1 MQTVV
6 VTDHPQDWDFLS
18 PLASI
23 VEASDYLSDEQY
35 HQHKSM
41 RVINLCQSYNYQTI
55 GYYVSLLAQARDH
68 KTIPSVLSIQDVLNA
83 SLSKQISHEI
93 DDDIQHALHDI
104 KGDEFILSLYFGQNM
119 AKRYCTIAK
128 KLHNLF
134 PLPLLR
140 FTLERKKHWA
150 IKKLS
155 VLSLADIPP
164 HHHEFMRQAAEAYL
178 SKKRFHQWR
187 KKQRFHDLAILVD
200 PTEPNPPSNKKALEL
215 FVSAGEALGLNVDFI
230 DKNDSKSIA
239 EYDALFIR
247 ATTSVD
253 HYTYRFA
260 RRAAQENM
268 VVMDDP
274 QSIVRCSNKVYLA
287 ELLRS
292 HQVLTP
298 ETIFISKYDNVLPSF
313 NFPCVIKK
321 PDGAFSQGVVK
332 LHDHNDLQ
340 KSLKQFF
347 KTSDL
352 ILIQPFIPTEF
363 DWRIGVIDNKPLFA
377 SRYFMAKDHW
387 QIYNW
392 KSVHEN
398 EGTFDTVPLDK
409 VPEGVVKTALKA
421 TRLIGNSLYGVDIKS
436 IDDKHYVIEVNDN
449 PNIDANIEDQITG
462 EMLYQD
468 LMSVFLQ
475 RIRRNHGYD
484 L

>member
-1 MQTVV
+1 MHTII
-6 VTDHPQDWDFLS
+6 VTDHPENWLFLS

-23 VEASDYLSDEQY
+23 IKASDYLADEQY
-35 HQHKSM
+35 YQNKSM
-41 RVINLCQSYNYQTI
+41 RVINLCQAYQYQTI

-68 KTIPSVLSIQDVLNA
+68 KAVPSILNIQDVLNA
-83 SLSKQISHEI
+83 SLSRQISHDI
-93 DDDIQHALHDI
+93 DDDIQQALHDI

-119 AKRYCTIAK
+119 AKKYCSLSK
-128 KLHNLF
+128 KLHSLF

-140 FTLERKKHWA
+140 FKLERKKHWT

-155 VLSLADIPP
+155 VLSPADIPP
-164 HHHEFMRQAAEAYL
+164 QHEEFMRQAAETYL

-200 PTEPNPPSNKKALEL
+200 PNEPNPPSNKKALDL
-215 FVSAGEALGLNVDFI
+215 FVHAGESLGLNVDFI
-230 DKNDSKSIA
+230 DKNDNKSIA

-253 HYTYRFA
+253 HYTYLFA

-287 ELLRS
+287 ELMRS

-298 ETIFISKYDNVLPSF
+298 ATLFISKYDQTLPHID
-313 NFPCVIKK
+313 FPCVIKK

-332 LHDHNDLQ
+332 LNDINDLQ

-352 ILIQPFIPTEF
+352 ILIQPFIPTDF

-392 KSVHEN
+392 QSVLEN
-398 EGTFDTVPLDK
+398 EGEFDTVPLDK
-409 VPEGVVKTALKA
+409 VPDGVIKTALKA
-421 TRLIGNSLYGVDIKS
+421 TRLIGDGLYGVDIKS
-436 IDDKHYVIEVNDN
+436 INDKHYIIEVNDN

-462 EMLYQD
+462 EALYRD
-468 LMSVFLQ
+468 IMNVFLQ
-475 RIRRNHGYD
+475 RIRRNHGYV
-484 L
+484 